1 MTDQVSDYDFAV
13 VLLDRLD
20 RIFFSEFKII
30 ISHADDARALHM
42 LTSSL
47 CKPDVI
53 RGRR

>member
-13 VLLDRLD
+13 VLLDR
-20 RIFFSEFKII
+20 FFSEFKII
-30 ISHADDARALHM
+30 ISNADDARALHM
-42 LTSSL
+42 LTSSV